1 MFKIALHESK
11 KKLFFG
17 ISIKITDQG
26 LGVIVKVKKVMK
38 NIENKNP
45 NKIIGKNT
53 KLTVRV
59 KGNSDSLKKN

>member
-26 LGVIVKVKKVMK
+26 LGVKVKKVIK
-38 NIENKNP
+38 NIE